1 MMWLAK
7 LGLSGVSQAPMTTA
21 AIAAVVIGAWAF
33 WVGYQLADGQWQQK
47 RAEALERAIEE
58 RDLAQARADDLA
70 VQYLQAVNKTRVVYR
85 DVLKKIPTYRDPGD
99 CRITADGMRELACF
113 LRPADCATGTA
124 TADP

>member
-7 LGLSGVSQAPMTTA
+7 LGLSGVSRAGWTTA

-70 VQYLQAVNKTRVVYR
+70 VQYRQAVNKTRVVYR